1 VQPLPEE
8 FTTQVVPTQD
18 NKSSAIANSIE
29 VRYEVWGSGFGVDG
43 LSLAPRTSH
52 LAPDQTGNCYIHE
65 SQNQGSELNAV
76 LKGEG
81 LFLVEMSILTGL
93 GCILLLY
100 LGLSKKL
107 LTLKNFHQPSLQNQP
122 IACKNCRF
130 YSPNFY
136 VQCAVHPSKVMKPEA
151 ANCSDYCHK

>member
-1 VQPLPEE
+1 VQPLPKE
-8 FTTQVVPTQD
+8 FSTQMILIRE
-18 NKSSAIANSIE
+18 NKGTAVHDS
-29 VRYEVWGSGFGVDG
+29 
-43 LSLAPRTSH
+43 
-52 LAPDQTGNCYIHE
+52 QT
-65 SQNQGSELNAV
+65 QGSQLDLA

-81 LFLVEMSILTGL
+81 LFLVEMSILMGL
-93 GCILLLY
+93 GCVLFMY

-107 LTLKNFHQPSLQNQP
+107 LSIKNFHQPLPQNKP

-151 ANCSDYCHK
+151 VNCSDYCHK